1 MTLARALSFA
11 LVAAAS
17 ALPAK
22 AQPPPPRLAGAGSAQ
37 PSMSKAMREKAKH
50 EMSQMDDQMKAMKDM
65 HEKITQSMMT
75 MMVDRM
81 PAAPMK

>member
-22 AQPPPPRLAGAGSAQ
+22 AQPPPRLAGAGSAQ